1 MAYNYLKRADRSP
14 HNPQGS
20 MSDRLTR
27 TSIPTIVAVALAKRT
42 IKEPV
47 IVGRHRAQWLFDLA
61 TSEAAMPAERALGR
75 KALQAAA
82 KAAQRHQLDGNL
94 KDRVFNKASN
104 RRLRNWSQDRNSP
117 V

>member
-1 MAYNYLKRADRSP
+1 MTR
-14 HNPQGS
+14 
-20 MSDRLTR
+20 SDRLTR

-61 TSEAAMPAERALGR
+61 TSQTALPAERKLAR
-75 KALQAAA
+75 QALQTAAD
-82 KAAQRHQLDGNL
+82 AAGRSVITLGDGRTVG
-94 KDRVFNKASN
+94 DRVFSKASN
-104 RRLRNWSQDRNSP
+104 LRLRNWSQDRPSA